1 MQKDF
6 APDHLDVPAF
16 TRAGATLAGD
26 EPLARFPRLLEETG
40 LPGADRRVHW
50 KAVGEMRPGPGGMS
64 QHWLH
69 LSGDTDL
76 PLTCQRC
83 LQPVDVPVAV
93 DRSFRFVADEA
104 AAEAEDDT
112 VEEDLLALQKDFHL
126 RTLVEDEFLMSVP
139 AVAVHEVCPVHL
151 PTAAADPE
159 FDTDTTGKPNP
170 FAVLAQLQKNKGS

>member
-6 APDHLDVPAF
+6 APDHLDVAAF
-16 TRAGATLAGD
+16 SRAGATLAGD
-26 EPLARFPRLLEETG
+26 DPLAHFPRLLEETG
-40 LPGADRRVHW
+40 LAGADRRVHW
-50 KAVGEMRPGPGGMS
+50 KAVGEMRPGAGGVS

-69 LSGDTDL
+69 LSGDTEL

-93 DRSFRFVADEA
+93 ERSFRFVADEA

-139 AVAVHEVCPVHL
+139 AVPVHDVCPVQL
-151 PTAAADPE
+151 PTEAVDPE
-159 FDTDTTGKPNP
+159 FGADATDKPNP
-170 FAVLAQLQKNKGS
+170 FAILAQLQKDKGS